1 MGGGGAPHPLNP
13 ARLSTGRRL
22 IWSNLGPVIGN
33 RIREVRKARK
43 LTVRELAERAGVST
57 GLVSQV
63 ERGLTD
69 PSLETL
75 RRLSAALG
83 LPLFDLFRQE
93 EAEDE
98 VAVVRRE
105 RRIQVRSPQG
115 GIEYTRVSAGS
126 ARLEVLEGTLEPG
139 GASSEARYSH
149 PSEECVLLLTGRLV
163 VEAGD
168 GRYELGPGDSCTFD
182 SRVPHRYVNEGEE
195 PARFLVSV
203 TPPSR

>member
-1 MGGGGAPHPLNP
+1 M
-13 ARLSTGRRL
+13 
-22 IWSNLGPVIGN
+22 IGN
-33 RIREVRKARK
+33 RIRELRKAHK
-43 LTVRELAERAGVST
+43 MTVRELAAAAGVST

-83 LPLFDLFRQE
+83 LPLFDLFRQD
-93 EAEDE
+93 EAEE
-98 VAVVRRE
+98 VALVRRE

-139 GASSEARYSH
+139 GASSDARYSH
-149 PSEECVLLLTGRLV
+149 PSEECVLVVSGSLV

-182 SRVPHRYVNEGEE
+182 SRVPHRYVNEGDEA
-195 PARFLVSV
+195 ARFLVSV

>member
-1 MGGGGAPHPLNP
+1 M
-13 ARLSTGRRL
+13 
-22 IWSNLGPVIGN
+22 IGN

>member
-1 MGGGGAPHPLNP
+1 M
-13 ARLSTGRRL
+13 
-22 IWSNLGPVIGN
+22 IGN
-33 RIREVRKARK
+33 RIRELRKAQK
-43 LTVRELAERAGVST
+43 MTVRELAAAAGVST

-83 LPLFDLFRQE
+83 LPLFDLFRQD
-93 EAEDE
+93 EAEE

-139 GASSEARYSH
+139 GASSEERFSH
-149 PSEECVLLLTGRLV
+149 ASEECVLLLSGSLV

-168 GRYELGPGDSCTFD
+168 GRHELGPGDSCTFD

-195 PARFLVSV
+195 AARFLVSV

>member
-1 MGGGGAPHPLNP
+1 M
-13 ARLSTGRRL
+13 
-22 IWSNLGPVIGN
+22 IGN
-33 RIREVRKARK
+33 RIRELRKAHK
-43 LTVRELAERAGVST
+43 MTVRELAAAAGVST

-83 LPLFDLFRQE
+83 LPLFDLFRQD
-93 EAEDE
+93 EAEE
-98 VAVVRRE
+98 VALVRRE

-139 GASSEARYSH
+139 GASSDARYSH
-149 PSEECVLLLTGRLV
+149 PSEECVLLVSGSLV

-182 SRVPHRYVNEGEE
+182 SRVPHRYVNEGAGT
-195 PARFLVSV
+195 ARFLVSV

>member
-1 MGGGGAPHPLNP
+1 M
-13 ARLSTGRRL
+13 
-22 IWSNLGPVIGN
+22 IGN
-33 RIREVRKARK
+33 RIRELRKAHK
-43 LTVRELAERAGVST
+43 MTVRELAAAAGVST

-83 LPLFDLFRQE
+83 LPLFDLFRQD
-93 EAEDE
+93 EAEE
-98 VAVVRRE
+98 VALVRQD

-139 GASSEARYSH
+139 GASSDERYSH
-149 PSEECVLLLTGRLV
+149 PSEECVLLLSGSLV

-182 SRVPHRYVNEGEE
+182 SRVPHRYVNEGGET
-195 PARFLVSV
+195 ARFLVSV

>member
-1 MGGGGAPHPLNP
+1 M
-13 ARLSTGRRL
+13 LSTKYGLSYPHR
-22 IWSNLGPVIGN
+22 VIGN
-33 RIREVRKARK
+33 RIRELRQSRKM
-43 LTVRELAERAGVST
+43 TVRDLASHAGVST

-75 RRLSAALG
+75 RRLSSALG
-83 LPLFDLFRQE
+83 LPLFDLFRQ
-93 EAEDE
+93 DDPDD
-98 VAVVRRE
+98 VALVRRD
-105 RRIQVRSPQG
+105 RRIVVRSPQG

-139 GASSEARYSH
+139 GASSEERYSH
-149 PSEECVLLLTGRLV
+149 PSEECVVVLSGSLV

-168 GRYELGPGDSCTFD
+168 GRHELRPGDSCTFD
-182 SRVPHRYVNEGEE
+182 SRVPHRYVNEGSE

>member
-1 MGGGGAPHPLNP
+1 M
-13 ARLSTGRRL
+13 
-22 IWSNLGPVIGN
+22 IGN
-33 RIREVRKARK
+33 RIRELRKAHK
-43 LTVRELAERAGVST
+43 MTVRELATAAGVST

-83 LPLFDLFRQE
+83 LPLFDLFRQD
-93 EAEDE
+93 EAEE
-98 VAVVRRE
+98 VALVRRE

-115 GIEYTRVSAGS
+115 GIEYTRVSAAS

-139 GASSEARYSH
+139 GASSDARYSH
-149 PSEECVLLLTGRLV
+149 PSEECVLLLSGSLV

-182 SRVPHRYVNEGEE
+182 SRVPHRYVNEGDEA
-195 PARFLVSV
+195 ARFLVSV